1 MRLLELRG
9 NESEVD
15 PRHAGAVPEANR
27 KPSAREA
34 RPLKRPPAGKLSPA
48 DARVFPI
55 NSRPA
60 EKPLRR
66 RPIDLEQL
74 QQRIEMLER
83 RIQERAR
90 AQAEQG
96 GSTPANG
103 ELEQLRA
110 RMKLLERRIE
120 GELWSARQ
128 REYTLLEMLARPS
141 LQARAKQQAIRLI
154 TTAPETVL
162 RWLNSGWG
170 AWWQHAQPMWW
181 PRFAT
186 AWKEALQN
194 ARR

>member
-9 NESEVD
+9 NEADVD
-15 PRHAGAVPEANR
+15 PRHAAPPPEANR
-27 KPSAREA
+27 KPSARDA
-34 RPLKRPPAGKLSPA
+34 RPLKRPPTGKLSPA

-55 NSRPA
+55 NARPA
-60 EKPLRR
+60 EKPQRR

-74 QQRIEMLER
+74 QQRLELLER
-83 RIQERAR
+83 RIQERVR

-96 GSTPANG
+96 AAPANR

-128 REYTLLEMLARPS
+128 REHTLLEMLARPT
-141 LQARAKQQAIRLI
+141 LQARVKSQLAHLL
-154 TTAPETVL
+154 TTAPDVIL
-162 RWLNSGWG
+162 RWVQTGG
-170 AWWQHAQPMWW
+170 KAWWTDAQPLWW

-186 AWKEALQN
+186 AWHEALQR